1 MYNSGYPTTKFNW
14 RDNSGASTDVLF
26 SNPTDGLCVPFAF
39 LMAERGKPGEI
50 YFGSAAELTP
60 ILGAS
65 TFDFSSPYFNAA
77 TQFVGIAM
85 AGQGVEVM
93 RLVDPLAKTACLGLF
108 LQVTEKPL
116 TQYTKASDGS
126 RLVDENGDFIPVMQ
140 GDGVTPVTESGVEV
154 KWVVRELDRTKL
166 TPETIDNL
174 TPASVFGNEGQ
185 SIQYPIFAFEVSSQ
199 GIYGNRQG
207 FSLSSN
213 VGRDT
218 TVAQAINSV
227 LYRFTPMELPRAVS
241 TTASAIPD
249 VFGALFN
256 DISFKPTA
264 VFGPTS
270 TNYAFN
276 YVLNNSYVKLED
288 GNSLLPYNIHV
299 YSDNVKTIGEL
310 VLQYSEELGEIDPY
324 LIDLVSCKDLDGNHY
339 DHLAA
344 HPDSSTVVNASVV
357 NYALGG
363 TDGDTSWTMFE
374 SLVAD
379 WLAGTNHGEFGN
391 LQQHPMTHFYDPGF
405 SMATK
410 QLLFNML
417 DMRDNF
423 KIDVAC
429 QDISLPA
436 NTRAEDISAGQ
447 TLAFRAQMH
456 PESAITGVGCTRV
469 GIYAH
474 AAPLINGAPFG
485 GIVPF
490 NLNRLVQ
497 RRNLDGGTYVKG
509 SSGGLPNSQV
519 TIFRKPNWVAD
530 DTTSQ
535 ALAWANAINTVRHA
549 SRTTIFYP
557 SLRTVYPNDTSLL
570 SDDEVSD
577 RIIYM
582 FKICRQI
589 WAKYAG
595 VRKAPKKLYP
605 LIERDINN
613 QCAEAFSGDDITVVA
628 TVFQSAEDANL
639 GYQVSVNLAITGS
652 LPLRTMN
659 FNVVVARE
667 AAE

>member
-1 MYNSGYPTTKFNW
+1 MYNSGYPTAKFSW
-14 RDNSGASTDVLF
+14 KDNSGASTDVLF
-26 SNPTDGLCVPFAF
+26 TNPVDGLCVPFAF

-93 RLVDPLAKTACLGLF
+93 RLVDPAAKSATLGLF
-108 LQVTEKPL
+108 LQVTQKSIV
-116 TQYTKASDGS
+116 QYTKGPGGN
-126 RLVDENGDFIPVMQ
+126 RLVDSDGDFIPRMQ
-140 GDGVTPVTESGVEV
+140 GDGVTPIVEQGIEV
-154 KWVVRELDRTKL
+154 KWIVRALDRVKSI
-166 TPETIDNL
+166 PETIDNL
-174 TPASVFGNEGQ
+174 EIGQ
-185 SIQYPIFAFEVSSQ
+185 GYGVDGPSIIYPICAFEVSSQ
-199 GIYGNRQG
+199 GLYGNRQG

-218 TVAQAINSV
+218 TVSEAINSV
-227 LYRFTPMELPRAVS
+227 LYRFMPMELPRAVS
-241 TTASAIPD
+241 TTASVIPD
-249 VFGALFN
+249 IFGALFN
-256 DISFKPTA
+256 DISFKPSA

-270 TNYAFN
+270 TNYAFD
-276 YVLNNSYVKLED
+276 YVLNNSYVNLKD
-288 GNSLLPYNIHV
+288 GNSVLPYNVHV
-299 YSDNVKTIGEL
+299 YSEHVKTIGEL
-310 VLQYSEELGEIDPY
+310 ILQYSEELGNIDPY
-324 LIDLVSCKDLDGNHY
+324 LIDLISCKDLDGNHY
-339 DHLAA
+339 DHLTLD
-344 HPDSSTVVNASVV
+344 PTSTTVVNAAVV
-357 NYALGG
+357 NYASGG

-379 WLAGTNHGEFGN
+379 WLSGSNHGEFGN

-417 DMRDNF
+417 DLRDNL
-423 KIDVAC
+423 KIDIST

-436 NTRAEDISAGQ
+436 NTKAEDISAGQ

-456 PESAITGVGCTRV
+456 PESVIAGVGCTRV

-485 GIVPF
+485 GIIPF
-490 NLNRLVQ
+490 NLNRLIQ
-497 RRNLDGGTYVKG
+497 RRDLDGGTYVKG

-535 ALAWANAINTVRHA
+535 ALSWSNAINTVRHA
-549 SRTTIFYP
+549 DRITIFYP

-582 FKICRQI
+582 FKICRKI

-595 VRKAPKKLYP
+595 VRKAAKKLYP

-628 TVFQSAEDANL
+628 TVFQSAQDANL

-659 FNVVVARE
+659 FNVVVARA